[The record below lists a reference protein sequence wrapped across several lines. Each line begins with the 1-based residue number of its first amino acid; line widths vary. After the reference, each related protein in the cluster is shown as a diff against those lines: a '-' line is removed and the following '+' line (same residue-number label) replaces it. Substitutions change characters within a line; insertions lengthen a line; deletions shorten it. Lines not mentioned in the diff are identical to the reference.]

1 MKKDNSA
8 LTEAVPEKGTVS
20 EAAAPGKDPGEICA
34 ILSGSPSDRPWEGC
48 INSVT
53 YRVPRGVPVQLP
65 RFLYD
70 HIIRSEAERRE
81 AEEAAERLSHAIR
94 L

>member
-1 MKKDNSA
+1 MEDKYDTF
-8 LTEAVPEKGTVS
+8 TETVL
-20 EAAAPGKDPGEICA
+20 A
-34 ILSGSPSDRPWEGC
+34 GSPADRPWEGC

-53 YRVPRGVPVQLP
+53 YRVPRGVPVRLP

-70 HIIRSEAERRE
+70 HIERTEHEKRA
-81 AEEAAERLSHAIR
+81 AEETAEKLSSYAVK